1 MPESHAPASG
11 PRRAYGDW
19 PTSSS
24 ASPAG
29 WPPQR
34 PSSPAQPPNR
44 AAGPYDWQPPS
55 QAFPSYGPAQA
66 PQYGSPQAPQ
76 YGSQPTP
83 QYGSQPSPSY
93 RSPQNP
99 AYGSPQAPYGY
110 PQQGSF
116 LAGPHGQP
124 PPAPPPYG
132 PPGGY
137 APQWYAPQGYAPGAT
152 PWASTQQWAPPSGY
166 PPFYQGGVTPG
177 QPYGPYGPET
187 PYPQGPRRRKGQ
199 RGRTLLVLLS
209 IAILVGAALP
219 MISTIASSGY
229 ANSAYVPPQPDPN
242 PPALPRI
249 ANGTSAHDTVTSS
262 ALYGQ
267 TVPNPTKC
275 TVTTIDLAAA
285 SESELQSHMSDVVA
299 CLMRVW
305 DVTVTKSGYTMP
317 RPPVVVYSAAMATAC
332 GKLATLN
339 AAYCGSDQKIYYA
352 TDLPQTIPSQLR
364 SSRFIVEVI
373 VAHEFGHAVQA
384 RTGILTAAHGLAD
397 SASSQAESHEWSRR
411 TELQADC
418 FAGLF
423 IRSVSKSTGITQQDL
438 DNIASLMIAFGD
450 DSLSKTNGVDG
461 GHGLGTT
468 RKYWMQLGL
477 ASTSTSVCDTFTVAS
492 DEVR

>member
-1 MPESHAPASG
+1 MYGPSRAS
-11 PRRAYGDW
+11 AWYG
-19 PTSSS
+19 
-24 ASPAG
+24 
-29 WPPQR
+29 PPQT
-34 PSSPAQPPNR
+34 QPT
-44 AAGPYDWQPPS
+44 
-55 QAFPSYGPAQA
+55 A
-66 PQYGSPQAPQ
+66 PQQYGAPQTPQHGSPPAPQYRNPQAAQYGAPRAPRTTPYGSPQ
-76 YGSQPTP
+76 
-83 QYGSQPSPSY
+83 SPSY

-99 AYGSPQAPYGY
+99 AYGSPQALHDQPSLHQSGY
-110 PQQGSF
+110 PS
-116 LAGPHGQP
+116 GPSGQP
-124 PPAPPPYG
+124 PSAPPR

-137 APQWYAPQGYAPGAT
+137 GPQGYPPGAT
-152 PWASTQQWAPPSGY
+152 PWASTQQWAPPTGY
-166 PPFYQGGVTPG
+166 PPVYQGGVTPG
-177 QPYGPYGPET
+177 QPYGPYAPEA
-187 PYPQGPRRRKGQ
+187 PYPQGPRRRKGH
-199 RGRTLLVLLS
+199 RGRMLLILLS
-209 IAILVGAALP
+209 VAVLVGAALP
-219 MISTIASSGY
+219 IVSTIASSGY

-242 PPALPRI
+242 PPALPKI
-249 ANGTSAHDTVTSS
+249 ATSAHDTVTSS

-267 TVPNPTKC
+267 KVPNPTKC

-305 DVTVTKSGYTMP
+305 DVTVTKSGYAMP

-332 GKLATLN
+332 GKLSTLN

-352 TDLPQTIPSQLR
+352 TDLPQAIPSQLR

-397 SASSQAESHEWSRR
+397 SASNEAESHEWSRR